1 MTGQKSRGIYMGVG
15 IAVACVAAAVIYWRH
30 GSTETAKAAP
40 PSVPVIV
47 TQAAQQDVP
56 IYYDA
61 LGTVQ
66 ALNTVAI
73 RAQVNGQIVSVDFR
87 QGQEV
92 RKGDVLAKID
102 PAPFQA
108 AFDQA
113 VAKKSEDEAQLI
125 DNEKDLARFKTLV
138 LKNAETQ
145 QDVDTQQ
152 AKVDTTKATID
163 ADQAAIEA
171 ARTQLNYATISAPI
185 DGVVG
190 FRQVDIGNII
200 HTNDINP
207 LTVLTQIKPCTVIFT
222 LPQGD
227 LGPVREAMLHGTV
240 SVLAFDQENKQQIAE
255 GKLLLINNQIDQNTS
270 TIQLKAEFPEPGRT
284 AMAGR
289 IRAYSHPDHDAQE
302 RRDGTGGRVAA
313 RSGWLLRLGD
323 QARRHRRAA
332 SDRGGNS
339 QRRLGHRHQGSECRR
354 ARGGR
359 RSIATG
365 YRNAR
370 RDPRSECAVERYG
383 GSRRIRAD
391 EFLRNLYPPADRHV
405 AADGRAGAGRHRCV
419 SVVAGCA
426 AAAGRFSDH
435 PGDGDAERRQP

>member
-1 MTGQKSRGIYMGVG
+1 MTGQRSGRIYVAIG

-30 GSTETAKAAP
+30 GSTETAKAVP

-66 ALNTVAI
+66 ALNTVAL

-87 QGQEV
+87 QGQDV

-108 AFDQA
+108 ALDQA
-113 VAKKSEDEAQLI
+113 IAKKSEDEAQLI
-125 DNEKDLARFKTLV
+125 DAEKDLARFKTLV
-138 LKNAETQ
+138 LRNAETL

-171 ARTQLNYATISAPI
+171 AKTQLNYATITAPI

-240 SVLAFDQENKQQIAE
+240 SVLAFDQENKKQLAE

-270 TIQLKAEFPEPGRT
+270 TIQLKAEFANDDELLWPGEFVHIHILITTRKNAVTVPAVALQRGPDGFYVWVIKPDNT
-284 AMAGR
+284 A
-289 IRAYSHPDHDAQE
+289 E
-302 RRDGTGGRVAA
+302 
-313 RSGWLLRLGD
+313 
-323 QARRHRRAA
+323 
-332 SDRGGNS
+332 
-339 QRRLGHRHQGSECRR
+339 QRPIEAETVSEDL
-354 ARGGR
+354 A
-359 RSIATG
+359 IATKG
-365 YRNAR
+365 LNAG
-370 RDPRSECAVERYG
+370 ERVVVDG
-383 GSRRIRAD
+383 QSRLDAGTHVAIRTPI
-391 EFLRNLYPPADRHV
+391 PPANGT
-405 AADGRAGAGRHRCV
+405 AQQADK
-419 SVVAGCA
+419 S
-426 AAAGRFSDH
+426 
-435 PGDGDAERRQP
+435 